1 MPRKEFRETD
11 DVDLKV
17 MKVTFFMKYLCKVLL
32 LVICFT
38 LIDIRCPIRSLFHI
52 PCPACGMTRAC
63 LSALRFDFVAAF
75 AYHPF
80 FLFAPCILLY
90 AAFYDH
96 VNMKKYDR
104 CIYVIAVLFFITYIV
119 RMYYHIIP

>member
-75 AYHPF
+75 
-80 FLFAPCILLY
+80 
-90 AAFYDH
+90 YDH